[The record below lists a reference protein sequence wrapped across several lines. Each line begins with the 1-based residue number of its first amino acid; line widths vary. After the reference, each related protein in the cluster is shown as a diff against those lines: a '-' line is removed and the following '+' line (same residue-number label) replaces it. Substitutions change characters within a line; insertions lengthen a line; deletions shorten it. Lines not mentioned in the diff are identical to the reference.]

1 MKPTSSTSQYLLPFW
16 ILLPLFS
23 VVMLASNA
31 SAQVISAEDEVG
43 TIVTTSGDRMDI
55 SGGQLS
61 SDQTNLFQ
69 SFEQFTLD
77 AGQTANFMTNA
88 ATQNIISRV
97 TGGNAS
103 ILNGEL
109 QVSGSDANLYLMNPA
124 GVLLGPNAQLNLSG
138 GFTATTATGIGF
150 SGDQFNL
157 FGNSNYSILN
167 GVPSTFYFDRLKAG
181 AVVNTGDLSVSDGES
196 ITLIGGSVVN
206 TGRLNAPA
214 GTVTLAAVEGENLVK
229 ISQGDQLLS
238 LEVEAIDR
246 DAIPSQITAKSIG
259 EMLTGSGLTQAT
271 AMMIEPDGS
280 VMLSGTRVSEGGG
293 SAIASGFI
301 STSGTRG
308 GNINVLGS
316 NQVTLQNSILSA
328 ESDNDGG
335 LIRIGGDYRGQGDI
349 INTTQT
355 SIDSTSRLLAN
366 SLSNGDGGN
375 IFVWAEDA
383 TTVYGNV
390 QARGGQ
396 LSGDGGFVEISGKNQ
411 LTLRGSVDL
420 SAPKGKLGNLL
431 LDPQNIVITD
441 GTAPPN
447 NESNTYFSSRDIEDL
462 STSANIELS
471 ATGNIII
478 ENLSDNSLRFQQ
490 GRSITFVADSD
501 LDGEG
506 RFEMLDKNDE
516 IEANRGDIN
525 IFAAGIMA
533 GRLATNTISLDGE
546 SAGNITLVSSQG
558 VTARNLSA
566 NASSLLNNSGNGG
579 NVTIEAQNGD
589 ILVEE
594 IIRTWSY
601 ALFNNASDGGDVNLS
616 ASGGITVQDIVTF
629 SDVGF
634 NNPGNS
640 GRVSLIANDDVKTGD
655 INTQAWFR
663 RDYRGNG
670 GSVTITSANGGIE
683 TEGISTPNGSVI
695 LTAAD
700 SIEVDFIDAR
710 DRINSQEPTFI
721 NITTQDLFK
730 ATDVIGTTGAS
741 LSTAGTND
749 GLITITYNSE
759 NTPFTVGESTSNGT
773 VGNIE
778 SSTNTLSSGSFIDD
792 YIAGN
797 ISLINLFDSS
807 EGNSSGTGSEGNSSG
822 TGSEGNSSGTGSEGN
837 SSGTG
842 SEGNSSGT
850 GSEGNSSGTGS
861 EGNSSGTGSEGSSS
875 GTGSEGSS
883 SGTGSEGNSSGTGS
897 EGNSSGTGSEGNSSG
912 TGSEGNSSGTGS
924 EGNSSGIGSEDNLS
938 VIGSEGNSSGTG
950 SEGKIEGSSPE
961 TSATPGMEPLV
972 VPAETPNELEETD
985 LTASI
990 NDNVVLA
997 LLRPNARGPQESSS
1011 KENLLDQRQTLTTP
1025 EIEESFEVFEQVET
1039 ELDETY
1045 RQHLGI
1051 PNDDFQNLVTVGT
1064 LQRSLAQT
1072 ENATGLK
1079 PAFVYVYFVP
1089 SAETENPSEHPNDEL
1104 EIMVVTA
1111 DGVAMR
1117 QRQWGVTRS
1126 QLTAASHQLR
1136 QQVTSQFSSA
1146 RQYLPPAQQLYNWI
1160 MAPIVQTLSNSN
1172 ISSLGFVMDVGLRTL
1187 PIAALHSGDRYLIE
1201 DYSLGLLPSF
1211 SLTNFSE
1218 LGESSR
1224 PQTAFEPMQ
1233 VLAMGA
1239 SRFENQPSLP
1249 AVEAEL
1255 RIVANKQA
1263 QNNRDI
1269 AQPNLSLTASSNH
1282 PSNGELHSQAFLNE
1296 DFVLANIQTQLENPD
1311 YDILHLATHA
1321 TFESNSAEN
1330 SYIQLWNDKLK
1341 INEIDQLKLNK
1352 SSIRL
1357 IVLSAC
1363 NTALGSPASEYG
1375 FAGLAVSA
1383 GTRTALASLWP
1394 VSDEGTLGFMSQF
1407 YHYLEYSPAQ
1417 VEALRQAQLRMIEGK
1432 LEIVNGTI
1440 YKAGNEVLAVL
1451 PELKESGQ
1459 WDFSHPFYWSA
1470 FTMIGNPW

>member
-837 SSGTG
+837 SSG
-842 SEGNSSGT
+842 
-850 GSEGNSSGTGS
+850 
-861 EGNSSGTGSEGSSS
+861 
-875 GTGSEGSS
+875 
-883 SGTGSEGNSSGTGS
+883 
-897 EGNSSGTGSEGNSSG
+897 
-912 TGSEGNSSGTGS
+912 
-924 EGNSSGIGSEDNLS
+924 IGSEDNLS